1 MQVATTGKRPTKVE
15 LFKQALKGNEMPL
28 EAKKVILQFLAKPL
42 TDHEKF
48 RKVLATTDPSLR
60 QDAYE
65 TLRPLL
71 PFRAKPLDVYIME
84 SAQQA
89 EREKLAVVDPN
100 APGGYREFTPARNA
114 HEAIAD
120 QENYERDEIACRNI
134 EKRIPVAPKWGM
146 LLFRKCTR
154 TEQFL
159 GETTVDCRIAAV
171 KAGWVYEGETWV
183 CPKCPAVRVQ

>member
-1 MQVATTGKRPTKVE
+1 MKVQTTGKRPSKVE
-15 LFKQALKGNEMPL
+15 LFKQALHGNDVPL
-28 EAKKVILQFLAKPL
+28 EGKKLILQFLAKGI
-42 TDHEKF
+42 TDHDKF

-114 HEAIAD
+114 VDAEA
-120 QENYERDEIACRNI
+120 I
-134 EKRIPVAPKWGM
+134 EKRIPVAPDWGVM
-146 LLFRKCTR
+146 LCRKCTR
-154 TEQFL
+154 TDRFV
-159 GETTVDCRIAAV
+159 GETTVDCRMAAV

-183 CPKCPAVRVQ
+183 CPKCPAARIQ